1 MTDELEGLSDEER
14 AALADEED
22 ETTKEVEEE
31 DDEQGEEKA
40 PENAVEPQAAEPLA
54 AEAKPEPVV
63 EKEFIPQ
70 WKPAPV
76 EDFETKMAEIDA
88 RKRELRAQY
97 REGDIDIDTYE
108 EQREAVDGEAL
119 ALREAQFKAQ
129 IAEEQQQQV
138 QQQRWQWEIE
148 RFLAQPANAQY
159 RTDAQNSRNS
169 ELDAVVR
176 VLGQDPKNSEKP
188 MTWFLEEADRWV
200 RARYGETEKPADK
213 PKPKTKAPIP
223 PSLANLPAA
232 DLADVEGDDEFAKLD
247 RVEDGMELERMLSKM
262 SEAEQARYLRGH

>member
-14 AALADEED
+14 AALEDEED
-22 ETTKEVEEE
+22 ETTEEAEDEEE
-31 DDEQGEEKA
+31 GDDEPAAKA
-40 PENAVEPQAAEPLA
+40 PE
-54 AEAKPEPVV
+54 AEAKAEPPPEQEPVV

-70 WKPAPV
+70 WKPDPV
-76 EDFETKMAEIDA
+76 EDFETKMSEIDA
-88 RKRELRAQY
+88 RKRELRTQY

-108 EQREAVDGEAL
+108 ELREAVDGEAL

-129 IAEEQQQQV
+129 IAEEQQAQV
-138 QQQRWQWEIE
+138 MQQRWQWEIE
-148 RFLAQPANAQY
+148 RFLSQPANAQY
-159 RTDAQNSRNS
+159 RADAENSRNS

-200 RARYGETEKPADK
+200 RARYGETGKPAEKPKAK
-213 PKPKTKAPIP
+213 PKAPIP

-262 SEAEQARYLRGH
+262 SEAEQTRYLRGH

>member
-1 MTDELEGLSDEER
+1 MADKDELEGLSDEER
-14 AALADEED
+14 AALEDEDDATEDEE
-22 ETTKEVEEE
+22 EEE
-31 DDEQGEEKA
+31 DDDEQEADPPAAKA
-40 PENAVEPQAAEPLA
+40 DQE
-54 AEAKPEPVV
+54 PEPVA
-63 EKEFIPQ
+63 EFQPQ

-129 IAEEQQQQV
+129 IAEEQLAQV
-138 QQQRWQWEIE
+138 MQQRWQWEIE
-148 RFLAQPANAQY
+148 RFLSQPANAQY
-159 RTDAQNSRNS
+159 RADAESSRNS

-176 VLGQDPKNSEKP
+176 VLGQDPKNAEKP

-200 RARYGETEKPADK
+200 RARYGETEKPAEK
-213 PKPKTKAPIP
+213 PKAKPKASIP

-262 SEAEQARYLRGH
+262 SDAEQARYLRGH